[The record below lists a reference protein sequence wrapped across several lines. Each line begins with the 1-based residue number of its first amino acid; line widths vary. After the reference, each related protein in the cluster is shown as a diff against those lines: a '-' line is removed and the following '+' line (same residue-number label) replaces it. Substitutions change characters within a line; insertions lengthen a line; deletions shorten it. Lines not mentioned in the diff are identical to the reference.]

1 MHTFLTQT
9 NGALPADLNN
19 LKAYEV
25 EQHAKVAVDRL
36 TRGLL
41 VRVVGQ
47 GDRPNTA
54 ATSGQTGTV
63 TNTAKTLAEMGVSL
77 HSATQWVLLSVETA
91 DVRIDPIGGTPT
103 ASVGQ
108 PLFDGDQVM
117 LSRTEALSAKWI
129 RQASTDATLQVTEYL

>member
-9 NGALPADLNN
+9 NGALPADLTQ
-19 LKAYEV
+19 LKATEV
-25 EQHAKVAVDRL
+25 EQHAKVAVDRQ
-36 TRGLL
+36 TRALL
-41 VRVVGQ
+41 VRNIGQ

-63 TNTAKTLAEMGVSL
+63 TNTAQTLADMGVSL
-77 HSATQWVLLSVETA
+77 HSATQWVLISVENA

-108 PLFDGDQVM
+108 PALDGDQVM
-117 LSRTEALSAKWI
+117 LSRTEALTAKWI
-129 RQASTDATLQVTEYL
+129 RQASTNATLQISEYL

>member
-9 NGALPADLNN
+9 NGALPADLSN
-19 LKAYEV
+19 LKATEV
-25 EQHAKVAVDRL
+25 EQHAKVAVDRQ

-41 VRVVGQ
+41 VRNIGQ

-63 TNTAKTLAEMGVSL
+63 TNAAQTLAEMGVSL
-77 HSATQWVLLSVETA
+77 HSATQWVLISVETA
-91 DVRIDPIGGTPT
+91 DVRIDPTGGTPT

-108 PLFDGDQVM
+108 PVFDGDQVM
-117 LSRTEALSAKWI
+117 LSRTEALTAKWI
-129 RQASTDATLQVTEYL
+129 RQASTNATLQISEYL